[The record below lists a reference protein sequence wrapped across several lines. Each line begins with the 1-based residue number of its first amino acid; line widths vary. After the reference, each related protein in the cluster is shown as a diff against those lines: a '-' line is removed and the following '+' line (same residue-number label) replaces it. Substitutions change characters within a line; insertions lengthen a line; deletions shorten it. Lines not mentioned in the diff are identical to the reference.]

1 VKKLIQIGAFVV
13 CCTFGAAH
21 ADQTTTV
28 LTEQGIVRFVSPTV
42 TADDLANM
50 LYGANRDSP
59 KTRSVFKS
67 PDPLVTVAM
76 LIQFQFDSDALTAK
90 SKKSLDTLGEMLQL
104 DEMFDKNLTVEGH
117 TDSVGSE
124 DYNMALSMRRAD
136 SVKNYL
142 VAAHDIDPGRLTTAG
157 AGEGKLIDVANP
169 KSGMNRRV
177 QFSGSL
183 E

>member
-1 VKKLIQIGAFVV
+1 M
-13 CCTFGAAH
+13 
-21 ADQTTTV
+21 
-28 LTEQGIVRFVSPTV
+28 LTEQGIVKFVSPTV
-42 TADDLANM
+42 TADELANM
-50 LYGANRDSP
+50 LYGTKQP
-59 KTRSVFKS
+59 KTRSILKS

-76 LIQFQFDSDALTAK
+76 LIQFQFDSDALTAQ
-90 SKKSLDTLGEMLQL
+90 SKKSLDTLGDMLQM

-117 TDSVGSE
+117 TDSIGSE
-124 DYNMALSMRRAD
+124 DYNMALSMRRAE

-142 VAAHDIDPGRLTTAG
+142 VQAHDIDPTRLKTNG

-169 KSGMNRRV
+169 KSALNRRV